1 MSEKIFTHID
11 GKLVEKAGAR
21 DPAKTYSDIG
31 ADPDGTR
38 RLLEWGDAEVA
49 ARAAESAAWTPRPDN
64 GGSIA
69 DLKARIAA
77 LEAKSK

>member
-1 MSEKIFTHID
+1 MREKIFNRVGD
-11 GKLVEKAGAR
+11 KLIERTGAR

-31 ADPDGTR
+31 ADPDGAR